1 MKADKRT
8 GRARHSLLLRS
19 SLGHAGCHEAR
30 GCGILTGGGPPFA
43 ALRTGLG
50 PTSVVLNQAGTQV
63 VAESRHHPYGVERWR
78 RGTFPTDYRYTGQ
91 RQEEGL
97 GLYRMGAR
105 WYDPGR
111 WPRPPSASS
120 LLPVAIRFSSAQA
133 WGMQVAMKQGG
144 VV

>member
-1 MKADKRT
+1 MA
-8 GRARHSLLLRS
+8 S
-19 SLGHAGCHEAR
+19 
-30 GCGILTGGGPPFA
+30 GGPPFA

-50 PTSVVLNQAGTQV
+50 TTSVVLNGAGTQV
-63 VAESRHHPYGVERWR
+63 VAESRHHPYGTERWCS
-78 RGTFPTDYRYTGQ
+78 GTFPTDYRYNGQ
-91 RQEEGL
+91 RREEGL

-120 LLPVAIRFSSAQA
+120 LLSVAIRFSSAHA
-133 WGMQVAMKQGG
+133 EGMQVAMKQGG